1 MKKNKFILK
10 DIDTLTDEFIGKRG
24 TPAREKFE
32 YELRMDILGSMIKE
46 ARKRKKL
53 SQEQLGA
60 LVGVQKAQISK
71 IENNTK
77 NFRLVTILPVMDE
90 TALSGDTD
98 RQSSKRPPS
107 DAECNFAVVD
117 AVMSDRRTHQ
127 QSQVLLLS
135 DIVAIE

>member
-1 MKKNKFILK
+1 MDSTKLK
-10 DIDTLTDEFIGKRG
+10 LKSIDDLTEELFGKRG
-24 TPAREKFE
+24 TPSREKFD

-77 NFRLVTILPVMDE
+77 NFRLVTILPIMD
-90 TALSGDTD
+90 ALGMKV
-98 RQSSKRPPS
+98 R
-107 DAECNFAVVD
+107 
-117 AVMSDRRTHQ
+117 
-127 QSQVLLLS
+127 LS
-135 DIVAIE
+135 VEYDNQENMILT

>member
-1 MKKNKFILK
+1 MKKNKFILR

-77 NFRLVTILPVMDE
+77 NFRLLTILPVMD
-90 TALSGDTD
+90 ALGMKVRLSVEYENEENLVL
-98 RQSSKRPPS
+98 SSYL
-107 DAECNFAVVD
+107 D
-117 AVMSDRRTHQ
+117 
-127 QSQVLLLS
+127 SQ
-135 DIVAIE
+135 

>member
-10 DIDTLTDEFIGKRG
+10 DIDTITDEVVGKRG

-32 YELRMDILGSMIKE
+32 YELRMDVMGFMIKE
-46 ARKRKKL
+46 ARQRKKL

-77 NFRLVTILPVMDE
+77 DFRMVTILRVMD
-90 TALSGDTD
+90 ALGMKVKLTVSYENEVN
-98 RQSSKRPPS
+98 QI
-107 DAECNFAVVD
+107 
-117 AVMSDRRTHQ
+117 
-127 QSQVLLLS
+127 LS
-135 DIVAIE
+135 